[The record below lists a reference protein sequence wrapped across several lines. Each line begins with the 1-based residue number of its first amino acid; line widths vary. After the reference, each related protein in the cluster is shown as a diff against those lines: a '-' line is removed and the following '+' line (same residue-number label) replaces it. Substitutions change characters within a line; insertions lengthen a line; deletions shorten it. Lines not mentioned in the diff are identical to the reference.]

1 MQLTIEFTP
10 ILSKLY
16 KQNLVFILYN
26 GIIIYFNQFFKK
38 TMRKTSLT
46 LSVLSFVSFNA
57 VAFFNTN
64 GLSPFGNG
72 TGYTSQAPWSN
83 NSNWNPMSAGEQY
96 SPQNDA
102 RNMSRFG
109 ARPATLKNYRQ
120 NNALQQNN
128 AMMATPNQIQPSNWL
143 QETDFSKTLDQ
154 IQGSGSKTF
163 FVNEM
168 PVSFNDGYK
177 QMRSQSQNAAQAV
190 RGQMQSLSPA
200 ASSTPRINT
209 DQ

>member
-1 MQLTIEFTP
+1 
-10 ILSKLY
+10 
-16 KQNLVFILYN
+16 
-26 GIIIYFNQFFKK
+26 
-38 TMRKTSLT
+38 
-46 LSVLSFVSFNA
+46 
-57 VAFFNTN
+57 
-64 GLSPFGNG
+64 
-72 TGYTSQAPWSN
+72 
-83 NSNWNPMSAGEQY
+83 MSAGEQY